1 MVAMTDTHHG
11 VHELTEAE
19 MDELTIAD
27 ANDPSAWGDPI
38 VVPASKSRKLP
49 PPDNDPS
56 RQAP

>member
-1 MVAMTDTHHG
+1 MTDTHHG